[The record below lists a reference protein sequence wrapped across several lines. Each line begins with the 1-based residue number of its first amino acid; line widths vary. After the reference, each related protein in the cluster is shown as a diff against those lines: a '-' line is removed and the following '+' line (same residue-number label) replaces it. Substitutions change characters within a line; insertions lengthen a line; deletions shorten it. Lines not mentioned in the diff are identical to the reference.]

1 MYFFH
6 ENVKLLKKYNDTWN
20 KVSNIM
26 KKEFD
31 SEPIYTKTF
40 SKTKIKICDDN
51 AKDFHDK
58 ETPKV
63 VSNHTCLEG
72 ILIYFVFKK
81 NENYYPQFFLKECK
95 YIEKKKTITNN
106 LLISSDDSTKNYF
119 ESFSCFLI
127 NSPFP
132 NFHFHLQALNNLKY

>member
-6 ENVKLLKKYNDTWN
+6 ENVELLKKYNDTWN

-40 SKTKIKICDDN
+40 SRIKIKICDDN

-72 ILIYFVFKK
+72 ILICFV
-81 NENYYPQFFLKECK
+81 L
-95 YIEKKKTITNN
+95 
-106 LLISSDDSTKNYF
+106 
-119 ESFSCFLI
+119 
-127 NSPFP
+127 
-132 NFHFHLQALNNLKY
+132 